1 MPNNQLRI
9 ISYLVIFYMLLA
21 FSWWTVLLH
30 TKNKDAFFAKNEILK
45 LNLIATNKIRNEADF
60 LNHPDHIQLKNAY
73 KRQEWMI
80 LGEASAFVLSLLI
93 GIVFINR
100 GYNKEILAAKQSRN
114 FLLSITH
121 ELKSPIASIRLGF
134 ETLQRKKL
142 SEEQAMVLLKNGIN
156 DTDRLNNL
164 VSDLLLS
171 AKLESTYQLNK
182 EWFPLVSMVEEC
194 MQSLKQKFPGAKM
207 NLTAAPDLPEMY
219 ADYSAIR
226 SVILNLLE
234 NAMKY
239 SDTIPE
245 VKINMGVW
253 SDKMVV
259 DISDSG
265 IGIAPHERKKI
276 FEKFY
281 RIGNE
286 DQRKT
291 KGTGLGLYIVDQ
303 IIRAHN
309 GSIMVASNQPKGTVF
324 SLLLPL
330 HKKHP

>member
-1 MPNNQLRI
+1 
-9 ISYLVIFYMLLA
+9 MLLA

-30 TKNKDAFFAKNEILK
+30 TKNRDAFLAKNELLKLSLIAKNEIK
-45 LNLIATNKIRNEADF
+45 NEEDF
-60 LNHPDHIQLKNAY
+60 LKNSFHIELKDAY

-80 LGEASAFVLSLLI
+80 LGEASVFVLSLLI

-100 GYNKEILAAKQSRN
+100 GYHKEILAAKQSSN

-142 SEEQAMVLLKNGIN
+142 SEEQSHVLLKNGIN

-171 AKLESTYQLNK
+171 ARLESTYQLNT
-182 EWFPLVSMVEEC
+182 ELFSLEILIDEC
-194 MQSLKQKFPGAKM
+194 VQLLKQKFPSAIIKV
-207 NLTAAPDLPEMY
+207 NLIKEIPEIL

-226 SVILNLLE
+226 SVIINLLE
-234 NAMKY
+234 NAVKY
-239 SDTIPE
+239 SDSVPE
-245 VKINMGVW
+245 IIIGLTSNNERCNIEI
-253 SDKMVV
+253 SDK
-259 DISDSG
+259 G
-265 IGIAPHERKKI
+265 IGIDQSERKKI

-281 RIGNE
+281 RVGNE

-303 IIRAHN
+303 IVRAHN
-309 GSIMVASNQPKGTVF
+309 GSITVSSNQPKGTIFNVF
-324 SLLLPL
+324 LPF
-330 HKKHP
+330 K

>member
-1 MPNNQLRI
+1 MLNNQLRI

-21 FSWWTVLLH
+21 FSWWTILLH
-30 TKNKDAFFAKNEILK
+30 TKNRDAFLAKNELLK
-45 LNLIATNKIRNEADF
+45 LNLIAKNEIKNEEDF
-60 LNHPDHIQLKNAY
+60 LKHSFHIELRDAY

-80 LGEASAFVLSLLI
+80 LGEASVFVLSLLI

-100 GYNKEILAAKQSRN
+100 GYHKEILAAKQSSN

-142 SEEQAMVLLKNGIN
+142 SEEQSLVLLKNGIN

-171 AKLESTYQLNK
+171 ARLESTYQLNT
-182 EWFPLVSMVEEC
+182 ELFSLEILIDEC
-194 MQSLKQKFPGAKM
+194 VQLIKQKFPSAIIKVSLLQEM
-207 NLTAAPDLPEMY
+207 PEIL

-226 SVILNLLE
+226 SVIINLLE
-234 NAMKY
+234 NAVKY
-239 SDTIPE
+239 SDNVPE
-245 VKINMGVW
+245 INIGLTSTNERCIIEI
-253 SDKMVV
+253 SDK
-259 DISDSG
+259 G
-265 IGIAPHERKKI
+265 IGIDQSERKKI

-281 RIGNE
+281 RVGNE

-303 IIRAHN
+303 IVRAHN
-309 GSIMVASNQPKGTVF
+309 GSITVSSNQPKGTIFNVF
-324 SLLLPL
+324 LPFN
-330 HKKHP
+330 

>member
-1 MPNNQLRI
+1 MLNNQLRI

-30 TKNKDAFFAKNEILK
+30 TKNRDAFLAKNELLKLSLIAKNEIK
-45 LNLIATNKIRNEADF
+45 NEEEF
-60 LNHPDHIQLKNAY
+60 LKNSFHIELRDAY

-80 LGEASAFVLSLLI
+80 LGEASVFVLSLLI

-100 GYNKEILAAKQSRN
+100 GYHKEILAAKQSSN

-142 SEEQAMVLLKNGIN
+142 SEEQAHVLLKNGIN

-171 AKLESTYQLNK
+171 ARLESTYQLNT
-182 EWFPLVSMVEEC
+182 ELFSLEILIEEC
-194 MQSLKQKFPGAKM
+194 VQLLKQKFPSAILKV
-207 NLTAAPDLPEMY
+207 NLIQEMPEIL

-226 SVILNLLE
+226 SVIINLLE
-234 NAMKY
+234 NAVKY
-239 SDTIPE
+239 SDSVPE
-245 VKINMGVW
+245 INIGLTSNNERCVIEI
-253 SDKMVV
+253 SDK
-259 DISDSG
+259 G
-265 IGIAPHERKKI
+265 IGIDQNERKKI

-303 IIRAHN
+303 IVRAHN
-309 GSIMVASNQPKGTVF
+309 GSITVSSNQPKGTIFNVF
-324 SLLLPL
+324 LPFN
-330 HKKHP
+330 

>member
-1 MPNNQLRI
+1 MLNNQLRI

-30 TKNKDAFFAKNEILK
+30 TKNRDAFLAKNELLK
-45 LNLIATNKIRNEADF
+45 LNLIAKNEIKNEEDF
-60 LNHPDHIQLKNAY
+60 LKHSFHIELRDAY

-80 LGEASAFVLSLLI
+80 LGEASVFVLSLLI

-100 GYNKEILAAKQSRN
+100 GYHKEILAAKQSSN

-142 SEEQAMVLLKNGIN
+142 SEEQSLVLLKNGIN

-171 AKLESTYQLNK
+171 ARLESTYQLNT
-182 EWFPLVSMVEEC
+182 ELFSLEILIDEC
-194 MQSLKQKFPGAKM
+194 VQLIKQKFPSAIIKVSLLQEM
-207 NLTAAPDLPEMY
+207 PEIL

-226 SVILNLLE
+226 SVIINLLE
-234 NAMKY
+234 NAVKY
-239 SDTIPE
+239 SDNVPE
-245 VKINMGVW
+245 INIGLTSTNERCIIEI
-253 SDKMVV
+253 SDK
-259 DISDSG
+259 G
-265 IGIAPHERKKI
+265 IGIDQSERKKI

-281 RIGNE
+281 RVGNE

-303 IIRAHN
+303 IVRAHN
-309 GSIMVASNQPKGTVF
+309 GSITVSSNQPKGTIFNVF
-324 SLLLPL
+324 LPFN
-330 HKKHP
+330 

>member
-1 MPNNQLRI
+1 
-9 ISYLVIFYMLLA
+9 MLLA

-30 TKNKDAFFAKNEILK
+30 TKNRDAFLAKNELLKLSLIAKNEIK
-45 LNLIATNKIRNEADF
+45 NEEDF
-60 LNHPDHIQLKNAY
+60 LKNSFHIELRDAY

-80 LGEASAFVLSLLI
+80 LGEASVFVLSLLI

-100 GYNKEILAAKQSRN
+100 GYHKEILAAKQSSN

-142 SEEQAMVLLKNGIN
+142 SEEQSHVLLKNGIN

-171 AKLESTYQLNK
+171 ARLESTYQLNT
-182 EWFPLVSMVEEC
+182 ELLSLEILIDEC
-194 MQSLKQKFPGAKM
+194 VQLLKQKFPSAIIKV
-207 NLTAAPDLPEMY
+207 NLIQEIPEIL

-226 SVILNLLE
+226 SVIINLLE
-234 NAMKY
+234 NAVKY
-239 SDTIPE
+239 SDGVPE
-245 VKINMGVW
+245 INIELTSNNERCNIEI
-253 SDKMVV
+253 SDK
-259 DISDSG
+259 G
-265 IGIAPHERKKI
+265 IGIDQSERKKI

-281 RIGNE
+281 RVGNE

-303 IIRAHN
+303 IVRAHN
-309 GSIMVASNQPKGTVF
+309 GSITVSSNQPKGTIFNVF
-324 SLLLPL
+324 LPFN
-330 HKKHP
+330 

>member
-1 MPNNQLRI
+1 
-9 ISYLVIFYMLLA
+9 MLLA

-30 TKNKDAFFAKNEILK
+30 TKNRDAFLAKNELLKLSLIAKNEIK
-45 LNLIATNKIRNEADF
+45 NEEEF
-60 LNHPDHIQLKNAY
+60 LKNSFHIELRDAY

-80 LGEASAFVLSLLI
+80 LGEASVFVLSLLI

-100 GYNKEILAAKQSRN
+100 GYHKEILAAKQSSN

-142 SEEQAMVLLKNGIN
+142 SEEQSLVLLKNGIN

-171 AKLESTYQLNK
+171 ARLESTYQLNT
-182 EWFPLVSMVEEC
+182 ELFSLEILIDEC
-194 MQSLKQKFPGAKM
+194 VQLLKQKFPSAIIKV
-207 NLTAAPDLPEMY
+207 NLIQEMPEIL

-226 SVILNLLE
+226 SVIINLLE
-234 NAMKY
+234 NAVKY
-239 SDTIPE
+239 SDSVPE
-245 VKINMGVW
+245 INIGLTSNNERCNLEI
-253 SDKMVV
+253 SDK
-259 DISDSG
+259 G
-265 IGIAPHERKKI
+265 IGIDQSERKKI

-281 RIGNE
+281 RVGNE

-303 IIRAHN
+303 IVRAHN
-309 GSIMVASNQPKGTVF
+309 GSITVSSNQPQGTIFNVF
-324 SLLLPL
+324 LPL
-330 HKKHP
+330 N

>member
-1 MPNNQLRI
+1 MLNNQLRI

-30 TKNKDAFFAKNEILK
+30 TKNRDAFLAKNELLKLSLIAKNEIKNEEEFLK
-45 LNLIATNKIRNEADF
+45 ISF
-60 LNHPDHIQLKNAY
+60 HIELRDAY

-80 LGEASAFVLSLLI
+80 LGEASVFVLSLLI

-100 GYNKEILAAKQSRN
+100 GYHKEILAAKQSSN

-142 SEEQAMVLLKNGIN
+142 SEEQSHVLLKNGIN

-171 AKLESTYQLNK
+171 ARLESTYQLNT
-182 EWFPLVSMVEEC
+182 ELFSLEILIEEC
-194 MQSLKQKFPGAKM
+194 VQLLKQKFPTAILKV
-207 NLTAAPDLPEMY
+207 NLIQEMPEIL

-226 SVILNLLE
+226 SVIINLLE
-234 NAMKY
+234 NAVKY
-239 SDTIPE
+239 SDSVPE
-245 VKINMGVW
+245 INIGLT
-253 SDKMVV
+253 SNNERCNIE
-259 DISDSG
+259 ISDNG
-265 IGIAPHERKKI
+265 IGIDQSERKKI

-281 RIGNE
+281 RVGNE

-303 IIRAHN
+303 IVRAHN
-309 GSIMVASNQPKGTVF
+309 GSITVSSNQPKGTIFNVF
-324 SLLLPL
+324 LPFN
-330 HKKHP
+330 

>member
-1 MPNNQLRI
+1 MLNNQLRI

-30 TKNKDAFFAKNEILK
+30 TKNRDAFLAKNELLKLSLIAKNEIK
-45 LNLIATNKIRNEADF
+45 NEEEF
-60 LNHPDHIQLKNAY
+60 LKNSFHIELRDAY

-80 LGEASAFVLSLLI
+80 LGEASVFVLSLLI

-100 GYNKEILAAKQSRN
+100 GYHKEILAAKQSSN

-142 SEEQAMVLLKNGIN
+142 SEEQSHVLLKNGIN

-171 AKLESTYQLNK
+171 ARLESTYQLNT
-182 EWFPLVSMVEEC
+182 ELFSLEILIEEC
-194 MQSLKQKFPGAKM
+194 VQLLKQKFPNAILNV
-207 NLTAAPDLPEMY
+207 NLIQEMPEIL

-226 SVILNLLE
+226 SIIINLLE
-234 NAMKY
+234 NAVKY
-239 SDTIPE
+239 SDMVPE
-245 VKINMGVW
+245 INIGLT
-253 SDKMVV
+253 SNNERCSIE
-259 DISDSG
+259 ISDNG
-265 IGIAPHERKKI
+265 IGIDQSERKKI

-281 RIGNE
+281 RVGNE

-303 IIRAHN
+303 IVRAHN
-309 GSIMVASNQPKGTVF
+309 GTITVSSNQPKGTIFNVF
-324 SLLLPL
+324 LPFN
-330 HKKHP
+330 

>member
-1 MPNNQLRI
+1 MLNNQLRI

-30 TKNKDAFFAKNEILK
+30 TKNRDAFLAKNELLKLSLIAKNEIK
-45 LNLIATNKIRNEADF
+45 NEEEF
-60 LNHPDHIQLKNAY
+60 LKNSFHIELRDAY

-80 LGEASAFVLSLLI
+80 LGEASVFVLSLLI

-100 GYNKEILAAKQSRN
+100 GYHKEILAAKQSSN

-142 SEEQAMVLLKNGIN
+142 SEEQAHLLLKNGIN

-171 AKLESTYQLNK
+171 ARLESTYQLNT
-182 EWFPLVSMVEEC
+182 ELFSLEILIEEC
-194 MQSLKQKFPGAKM
+194 VQLLKQKFPSAILKV
-207 NLTAAPDLPEMY
+207 NLIQEMPEIL

-226 SVILNLLE
+226 SVIINLLE
-234 NAMKY
+234 NAVKY
-239 SDTIPE
+239 SDSVPE
-245 VKINMGVW
+245 INIGLTSNNERCVIEI
-253 SDKMVV
+253 SDK
-259 DISDSG
+259 G
-265 IGIAPHERKKI
+265 IGIDQSERKKI

-281 RIGNE
+281 RVGNE

-303 IIRAHN
+303 IVRAHN
-309 GSIMVASNQPKGTVF
+309 GSITVSSNQPKGTIFNVF
-324 SLLLPL
+324 LPFN
-330 HKKHP
+330 

>member
-1 MPNNQLRI
+1 MLNNQLRI

-30 TKNKDAFFAKNEILK
+30 TKNRDAFLAKNELLKLSLIAKNEIK
-45 LNLIATNKIRNEADF
+45 NEEDF
-60 LNHPDHIQLKNAY
+60 LKNSFHIELRDAY

-80 LGEASAFVLSLLI
+80 LGEASVFVLSLLI

-100 GYNKEILAAKQSRN
+100 GYHKEILAAKQSSN

-142 SEEQAMVLLKNGIN
+142 SEEQSHILLKNGIN

-171 AKLESTYQLNK
+171 ARLESTYQLNT
-182 EWFPLVSMVEEC
+182 ELFSLEILIEEC
-194 MQSLKQKFPGAKM
+194 VQLLKQKFPNAILNV
-207 NLTAAPDLPEMY
+207 NLIQEMPEIL

-226 SVILNLLE
+226 SIIINLLE
-234 NAMKY
+234 NAVKY
-239 SDTIPE
+239 SDMVPE
-245 VKINMGVW
+245 INIGLT
-253 SDKMVV
+253 SNNERCSIE
-259 DISDSG
+259 ISDNG
-265 IGIAPHERKKI
+265 IGIDQSERKKI

-281 RIGNE
+281 RVGNE

-303 IIRAHN
+303 IVRAHN
-309 GSIMVASNQPKGTVF
+309 GTITVSSNQPKGTIFNVF
-324 SLLLPL
+324 LPFN
-330 HKKHP
+330 

>member
-1 MPNNQLRI
+1 MLNNQLRI

-30 TKNKDAFFAKNEILK
+30 TKNRDAFLAKNELLKLSLIAKNEIK
-45 LNLIATNKIRNEADF
+45 NEEEF
-60 LNHPDHIQLKNAY
+60 LKNSFHIELRDAY

-80 LGEASAFVLSLLI
+80 LGEASVFVLSLLI

-100 GYNKEILAAKQSRN
+100 GYHKEILAAKQSSN

-142 SEEQAMVLLKNGIN
+142 SEEQSLVLLKNGIN

-171 AKLESTYQLNK
+171 ARLESTYQLNT
-182 EWFPLVSMVEEC
+182 ELFSIEILIEEC
-194 MQSLKQKFPGAKM
+194 VQLLKQKFPSAILKV
-207 NLTAAPDLPEMY
+207 NLIQEMPEIL

-226 SVILNLLE
+226 SVIINLLE
-234 NAMKY
+234 NAVKY
-239 SDTIPE
+239 SDSVPE
-245 VKINMGVW
+245 INIGLTSNNERCVIEI
-253 SDKMVV
+253 SDK
-259 DISDSG
+259 G
-265 IGIAPHERKKI
+265 IGIDQSERKKI

-303 IIRAHN
+303 IVRAHN
-309 GSIMVASNQPKGTVF
+309 GSITVSSNQPKGTIFNVF
-324 SLLLPL
+324 LPFN
-330 HKKHP
+330 

>member
-1 MPNNQLRI
+1 
-9 ISYLVIFYMLLA
+9 MLLA

-30 TKNKDAFFAKNEILK
+30 TKNRDAFLAKNELLKLSLIAKNEIK
-45 LNLIATNKIRNEADF
+45 NEEDF
-60 LNHPDHIQLKNAY
+60 LKNSFHIELRDAY

-80 LGEASAFVLSLLI
+80 LGEASVFVLSLLI

-100 GYNKEILAAKQSRN
+100 GYHKEILAAKQSSN

-142 SEEQAMVLLKNGIN
+142 SEEQSHVLLKNGIN

-171 AKLESTYQLNK
+171 ARLESTYQLNT
-182 EWFPLVSMVEEC
+182 ELFSLEILIDEC
-194 MQSLKQKFPGAKM
+194 VQLLKQKFPSAIIKV
-207 NLTAAPDLPEMY
+207 NLIQEIPEIL

-226 SVILNLLE
+226 SVIINLLE
-234 NAMKY
+234 NAVKY
-239 SDTIPE
+239 SDSVPE
-245 VKINMGVW
+245 IIIGLTSNNERCNIEI
-253 SDKMVV
+253 SDK
-259 DISDSG
+259 G
-265 IGIAPHERKKI
+265 IGIDQSERKKI

-281 RIGNE
+281 RVGNE

-303 IIRAHN
+303 IVRAHN
-309 GSIMVASNQPKGTVF
+309 GSITVSSNQPKGTIFNVF
-324 SLLLPL
+324 LPFN
-330 HKKHP
+330 

>member
-1 MPNNQLRI
+1 MRNNQLRI

-30 TKNKDAFFAKNEILK
+30 TKNRDAFLAKNELLKLSLIAKNEIK
-45 LNLIATNKIRNEADF
+45 NEEEF
-60 LNHPDHIQLKNAY
+60 LKNSFHIELRDAY

-80 LGEASAFVLSLLI
+80 LGEASVFVLSLLI
-93 GIVFINR
+93 GIIFINR
-100 GYNKEILAAKQSRN
+100 GYHKEILAAKQSSN

-134 ETLQRKKL
+134 ETMQRKKL
-142 SEEQAMVLLKNGIN
+142 SEEQAQVLLKNGIN

-171 AKLESTYQLNK
+171 ARLESTYQLNT
-182 EWFPLVSMVEEC
+182 ELFSLEILIDEC
-194 MQSLKQKFPGAKM
+194 VQFLKQKFPSAIIKVGLIQEM
-207 NLTAAPDLPEMY
+207 PEIL

-226 SVILNLLE
+226 SVIINLLE
-234 NAMKY
+234 NAIKY
-239 SDTIPE
+239 SDSVPEINIRLTSTIDRCNIE
-245 VKINMGVW
+245 
-253 SDKMVV
+253 
-259 DISDSG
+259 ISDIG
-265 IGIAPHERKKI
+265 IGIAPGERKKI

-281 RIGNE
+281 RVGNE

-303 IIRAHN
+303 IVRAHN
-309 GSIMVASNQPKGTVF
+309 GTITVSSNQPKGTIF
-324 SLLLPL
+324 NIFLPCN
-330 HKKHP
+330 

>member
-1 MPNNQLRI
+1 
-9 ISYLVIFYMLLA
+9 MLLA
-21 FSWWTVLLH
+21 FSWWTILLH
-30 TKNKDAFFAKNEILK
+30 TKNRDAFLAKNEILK
-45 LNLIATNKIRNEADF
+45 LNLIAQGNIKNETDF
-60 LNHPDHIQLKNAY
+60 LNNPAHIQLRNAY

-80 LGEASAFVLSLLI
+80 LGEASVFVLSLLMGI
-93 GIVFINR
+93 GFINR
-100 GYNKEILAAKQSRN
+100 GYKKEILAAKQSRN

-121 ELKSPIASIRLGF
+121 ELKSPISSIRLGF

-142 SEEQAMVLLKNGIN
+142 SADQTHVLLKNGIQ

-171 AKLESTYQLNK
+171 ARLESTYQLNK
-182 EWFPLVSMVEEC
+182 ELFSLEILIDEC
-194 MQSLKQKFPGAKM
+194 IQSIKQKFPASEINTLIK
-207 NLTAAPDLPEMY
+207 TDIPEVL

-239 SDTIPE
+239 SDSIPE
-245 VKINMGVW
+245 VQINL
-253 SDKMVV
+253 SLSADKLHLE
-259 DISDSG
+259 ISDYG
-265 IGIAPHERKKI
+265 IGIDPNERKKI

-303 IIRAHN
+303 IIRAHQ
-309 GSIMVASNQPKGTVF
+309 GSISVSSNHPKGARFHVF
-324 SLLLPL
+324 LPINN
-330 HKKHP
+330 KS

>member
-1 MPNNQLRI
+1 MLNNQLRI

-30 TKNKDAFFAKNEILK
+30 TKNRDAFLAKNELLKLSLIAKNEIK
-45 LNLIATNKIRNEADF
+45 NEEEF
-60 LNHPDHIQLKNAY
+60 LKNSFHIELRDAY

-80 LGEASAFVLSLLI
+80 LGEASVFVLSLLI

-100 GYNKEILAAKQSRN
+100 GYHKEILAAKQSSN

-142 SEEQAMVLLKNGIN
+142 SEEQAHVLLKNGIN

-171 AKLESTYQLNK
+171 ARLESTYQLNT
-182 EWFPLVSMVEEC
+182 ELFSLEILIEEC
-194 MQSLKQKFPGAKM
+194 VQLLKQKFPSAILNV
-207 NLTAAPDLPEMY
+207 NLIQEMPEIL

-226 SVILNLLE
+226 SVIINLLE
-234 NAMKY
+234 NAVKY
-239 SDTIPE
+239 SDSVPE
-245 VKINMGVW
+245 INIGLTSNNERCVIEI
-253 SDKMVV
+253 SDK
-259 DISDSG
+259 G
-265 IGIAPHERKKI
+265 IGIDQSERKKI

-281 RIGNE
+281 RVGNE

-303 IIRAHN
+303 IVRAHN
-309 GSIMVASNQPKGTVF
+309 GSITVSSNQPKGTIFNVF
-324 SLLLPL
+324 LPFN
-330 HKKHP
+330 

>member
-1 MPNNQLRI
+1 MLNNQLRI

-30 TKNKDAFFAKNEILK
+30 TKNRDAFLAKNELLKLSLIAKNEIK
-45 LNLIATNKIRNEADF
+45 NEEDF
-60 LNHPDHIQLKNAY
+60 LKNPFHIELRDAY

-80 LGEASAFVLSLLI
+80 LGEASVFVLSLLI

-100 GYNKEILAAKQSRN
+100 GYHKEILAAKQSSN

-142 SEEQAMVLLKNGIN
+142 SEEQSHVLLKNGIN

-171 AKLESTYQLNK
+171 ARLESTYQLNT
-182 EWFPLVSMVEEC
+182 ELFSLEILIDEC
-194 MQSLKQKFPGAKM
+194 VQLLKQKFPYAIIKV
-207 NLTAAPDLPEMY
+207 NLIQEIPEIL

-226 SVILNLLE
+226 SVIINLLE
-234 NAMKY
+234 NAVKY
-239 SDTIPE
+239 SDSVPE
-245 VKINMGVW
+245 INIELTSNNERCNIEI
-253 SDKMVV
+253 SDKGL
-259 DISDSG
+259 G
-265 IGIAPHERKKI
+265 IDQSERKKI

-281 RIGNE
+281 RVGNE

-303 IIRAHN
+303 IVRAHN
-309 GSIMVASNQPKGTVF
+309 GSITVSSNQPKGTIFNVF
-324 SLLLPL
+324 LPFN
-330 HKKHP
+330 

>member
-1 MPNNQLRI
+1 MLNNQLRI

-30 TKNKDAFFAKNEILK
+30 TKNRDAFLAKNELLKLSLIAKNEI
-45 LNLIATNKIRNEADF
+45 RNEEDF
-60 LNHPDHIQLKNAY
+60 LKNTFHIDLRDAY

-80 LGEASAFVLSLLI
+80 LGEASVFVLSLLI
-93 GIVFINR
+93 GIIFINR
-100 GYNKEILAAKQSRN
+100 GYHKEIFAAKQSSN

-142 SEEQAMVLLKNGIN
+142 SEEQALVLLKNGIN

-171 AKLESTYQLNK
+171 ARLESTYQLNT
-182 EWFPLVSMVEEC
+182 ELFSLEILIEEC
-194 MQSLKQKFPGAKM
+194 VQLLKQKFPSATIKVSLLQEM
-207 NLTAAPDLPEMY
+207 PEIL

-226 SVILNLLE
+226 SVIINLLE
-234 NAMKY
+234 NAIKY
-239 SDTIPE
+239 SDSKPE
-245 VKINMGVW
+245 ISIGLSSTNERYNIE
-253 SDKMVV
+253 
-259 DISDSG
+259 ISDVG
-265 IGIAPHERKKI
+265 IGIDQSERKKI

-281 RIGNE
+281 RVGNE

-303 IIRAHN
+303 IVRAHN
-309 GSIMVASNQPKGTVF
+309 GTITVASNQPKGTIFNVF
-324 SLLLPL
+324 LPFN
-330 HKKHP
+330 

>member
-1 MPNNQLRI
+1 
-9 ISYLVIFYMLLA
+9 MLLA

-30 TKNKDAFFAKNEILK
+30 TKNRDAFLAKNELLKLSLIAKNEIK
-45 LNLIATNKIRNEADF
+45 NEEEF
-60 LNHPDHIQLKNAY
+60 LKNSFHIELRDAY

-80 LGEASAFVLSLLI
+80 LGEASVFVLSLLI

-100 GYNKEILAAKQSRN
+100 GYHKEILAAKQSSN

-142 SEEQAMVLLKNGIN
+142 SEEQSLVLLKNGIN

-171 AKLESTYQLNK
+171 ARLESTYQLNT
-182 EWFPLVSMVEEC
+182 ELFSIEILIDEC
-194 MQSLKQKFPGAKM
+194 VQLLKQKFPSVIIKV
-207 NLTAAPDLPEMY
+207 NLIQEMPEIL

-226 SVILNLLE
+226 SVIINLLE
-234 NAMKY
+234 NAVKY
-239 SDTIPE
+239 SDSVPE
-245 VKINMGVW
+245 INIGLTSNNERCNLEI
-253 SDKMVV
+253 SDK
-259 DISDSG
+259 G
-265 IGIAPHERKKI
+265 IGIDQSERKKI

-281 RIGNE
+281 RVGNE

-303 IIRAHN
+303 IVRAHN
-309 GSIMVASNQPKGTVF
+309 GSITVSSNQPQGTIFNVF
-324 SLLLPL
+324 LPFN
-330 HKKHP
+330 

>member
-1 MPNNQLRI
+1 MLNNQLRI

-30 TKNKDAFFAKNEILK
+30 TKNRDAFLAKNELLKLSLIAKNEIK
-45 LNLIATNKIRNEADF
+45 NEEEF
-60 LNHPDHIQLKNAY
+60 LKNSFHIELRDAY

-80 LGEASAFVLSLLI
+80 LGEASVFVLSLLI

-100 GYNKEILAAKQSRN
+100 GYHKEILAAKQSSN

-142 SEEQAMVLLKNGIN
+142 SEEQSLVLLKNGIN

-171 AKLESTYQLNK
+171 ARLESTYQLNT
-182 EWFPLVSMVEEC
+182 ELFSLEILIEEC
-194 MQSLKQKFPGAKM
+194 VQLLKQKFPSAILKV
-207 NLTAAPDLPEMY
+207 NLIQEMPEIL

-226 SVILNLLE
+226 SVIINLLE
-234 NAMKY
+234 NAVKY
-239 SDTIPE
+239 SDSVPE
-245 VKINMGVW
+245 INIGLTSNNERCVIEI
-253 SDKMVV
+253 SDK
-259 DISDSG
+259 G
-265 IGIAPHERKKI
+265 IGIDQNERKKI

-303 IIRAHN
+303 IVRAHN
-309 GSIMVASNQPKGTVF
+309 GSITVSSNQPKGTIFNVF
-324 SLLLPL
+324 LPFN
-330 HKKHP
+330 

>member
-1 MPNNQLRI
+1 
-9 ISYLVIFYMLLA
+9 MLLA

-30 TKNKDAFFAKNEILK
+30 TKNRDAFLAKNELLKLSLIAKNEIK
-45 LNLIATNKIRNEADF
+45 NEEDF
-60 LNHPDHIQLKNAY
+60 LKNSFHIELRDAY

-80 LGEASAFVLSLLI
+80 LGEASVFVLSLLI

-100 GYNKEILAAKQSRN
+100 GYHKEILAAKQSSN

-142 SEEQAMVLLKNGIN
+142 SEEQSHVLLKNGIN

-171 AKLESTYQLNK
+171 ARLESTYQLNT
-182 EWFPLVSMVEEC
+182 ELFSLEILIDEC
-194 MQSLKQKFPGAKM
+194 VQLLKQKFPSAIIKVY
-207 NLTAAPDLPEMY
+207 LIQEIPEIL

-226 SVILNLLE
+226 SVIINLLE
-234 NAMKY
+234 NAVKY
-239 SDTIPE
+239 SDSVPE
-245 VKINMGVW
+245 INIGLTSNNERCNIEI
-253 SDKMVV
+253 SDK
-259 DISDSG
+259 G
-265 IGIAPHERKKI
+265 IGIDQSERKKI

-281 RIGNE
+281 RVGNE

-303 IIRAHN
+303 IVRAHN
-309 GSIMVASNQPKGTVF
+309 GFITVSSNQPKGTIFNVF
-324 SLLLPL
+324 LPFN
-330 HKKHP
+330 

>member
-1 MPNNQLRI
+1 MLNNQLRI

-30 TKNKDAFFAKNEILK
+30 TKNRDAFLAKNELLK
-45 LNLIATNKIRNEADF
+45 LNLIAKNEIKNEEDF
-60 LNHPDHIQLKNAY
+60 LKNSFHIELRDAY

-80 LGEASAFVLSLLI
+80 LGEASVFVLSLLI

-100 GYNKEILAAKQSRN
+100 GYHKEILAAKQSSN

-142 SEEQAMVLLKNGIN
+142 SEEQSLVLLKNGIN

-171 AKLESTYQLNK
+171 ARLESTYQLNT
-182 EWFPLVSMVEEC
+182 ELFSLEILIDEC
-194 MQSLKQKFPGAKM
+194 VQLIKQKFPSAIIKVSLLQEM
-207 NLTAAPDLPEMY
+207 PEIL

-226 SVILNLLE
+226 SVIINLLE
-234 NAMKY
+234 NAVKY
-239 SDTIPE
+239 SDNVPE
-245 VKINMGVW
+245 INIGLTSTNERCIIEI
-253 SDKMVV
+253 SDK
-259 DISDSG
+259 G
-265 IGIAPHERKKI
+265 IGIDQSERKKI

-281 RIGNE
+281 RVGNE

-303 IIRAHN
+303 IVRAHN
-309 GSIMVASNQPKGTVF
+309 GSITVSSNQPQGTIFNVF
-324 SLLLPL
+324 LPFN
-330 HKKHP
+330 

>member
-1 MPNNQLRI
+1 
-9 ISYLVIFYMLLA
+9 
-21 FSWWTVLLH
+21 LH
-30 TKNKDAFFAKNEILK
+30 TKNRDAFLAKNELLKLSLIAKNEIK
-45 LNLIATNKIRNEADF
+45 NEEDF
-60 LNHPDHIQLKNAY
+60 LKNSFHIELRDAY

-80 LGEASAFVLSLLI
+80 LGEASVFVLSLLI

-100 GYNKEILAAKQSRN
+100 GYHKEILAAKQSSN

-142 SEEQAMVLLKNGIN
+142 SEEQAHVLLKNGIN

-171 AKLESTYQLNK
+171 ARLESTYQLNT
-182 EWFPLVSMVEEC
+182 ELFSLEILIEEC
-194 MQSLKQKFPGAKM
+194 VQLLKQKFPSAILKV
-207 NLTAAPDLPEMY
+207 NLIQEMPEIL

-226 SVILNLLE
+226 SVIINLLE
-234 NAMKY
+234 NAVKY
-239 SDTIPE
+239 SDRVPE
-245 VKINMGVW
+245 INIGLTSNNERCVIEI
-253 SDKMVV
+253 SDK
-259 DISDSG
+259 G
-265 IGIAPHERKKI
+265 IGIDQSERKKI

-303 IIRAHN
+303 IVRAHN
-309 GSIMVASNQPKGTVF
+309 GSITVSSNQPQGTIFNVF
-324 SLLLPL
+324 LPL
-330 HKKHP
+330 N

>member
-1 MPNNQLRI
+1 MLNNQLRI

-30 TKNKDAFFAKNEILK
+30 TKNRDAFLAKNELLKLSLIAKNEIK
-45 LNLIATNKIRNEADF
+45 NEEDF
-60 LNHPDHIQLKNAY
+60 LKNSFHIELRDAY

-80 LGEASAFVLSLLI
+80 LGEASVFVLSLLI

-100 GYNKEILAAKQSRN
+100 GYHKEILAAKQSSN

-142 SEEQAMVLLKNGIN
+142 SEEQSHVLLKNGIN

-171 AKLESTYQLNK
+171 ARLESTYQLNT
-182 EWFPLVSMVEEC
+182 ELLSLEILIDEC
-194 MQSLKQKFPGAKM
+194 VQLLKQKFPSAIIKV
-207 NLTAAPDLPEMY
+207 NLIQEIPEIL

-226 SVILNLLE
+226 SVIINLLE
-234 NAMKY
+234 NAVKY
-239 SDTIPE
+239 SDSVPE
-245 VKINMGVW
+245 INIELTSNNERCNIEI
-253 SDKMVV
+253 SDK
-259 DISDSG
+259 G
-265 IGIAPHERKKI
+265 IGIDQSERKKI

-281 RIGNE
+281 RVGNE

-303 IIRAHN
+303 IVRAHN
-309 GSIMVASNQPKGTVF
+309 GSITVSSNQPKGTIFNVF
-324 SLLLPL
+324 LPFN
-330 HKKHP
+330 

>member
-1 MPNNQLRI
+1 MLNNQLRI

-30 TKNKDAFFAKNEILK
+30 TKNRDAFLAKNELLKLSLIAKNEIK
-45 LNLIATNKIRNEADF
+45 NEEEF
-60 LNHPDHIQLKNAY
+60 LKNSFHIELRDAY

-80 LGEASAFVLSLLI
+80 LGEASVFVLSLLI

-100 GYNKEILAAKQSRN
+100 GYHKEILAAKQSSN

-142 SEEQAMVLLKNGIN
+142 SEEQSHVLLKNGIN

-171 AKLESTYQLNK
+171 ARLESTYQLNT
-182 EWFPLVSMVEEC
+182 ELFSLEILIEEC
-194 MQSLKQKFPGAKM
+194 VQLLKQKFPTAILKV
-207 NLTAAPDLPEMY
+207 NLIQEMPEIL

-226 SVILNLLE
+226 SVIINLLE
-234 NAMKY
+234 NAVKY
-239 SDTIPE
+239 SDRAPE
-245 VKINMGVW
+245 INIGLTSNNERCNIEI
-253 SDKMVV
+253 SDK
-259 DISDSG
+259 G
-265 IGIAPHERKKI
+265 IGIDQSERKKI

-281 RIGNE
+281 RVGNE

-303 IIRAHN
+303 IVRAHN
-309 GSIMVASNQPKGTVF
+309 GSITVSSNQPKGTIFNVF
-324 SLLLPL
+324 LPL
-330 HKKHP
+330 N

>member
-1 MPNNQLRI
+1 MLNNQLRI

-30 TKNKDAFFAKNEILK
+30 TKNRDAFLAKNELLKLSLIAKNEIK
-45 LNLIATNKIRNEADF
+45 NEEEF
-60 LNHPDHIQLKNAY
+60 LKNSFHIELRDAY

-80 LGEASAFVLSLLI
+80 LGEASVFVLSLLI

-100 GYNKEILAAKQSRN
+100 GYHKEILAAKQSSN

-142 SEEQAMVLLKNGIN
+142 SEEQAHVLLKNGIN

-171 AKLESTYQLNK
+171 ARLESTYQLNT
-182 EWFPLVSMVEEC
+182 ELFSLEILIEEC
-194 MQSLKQKFPGAKM
+194 VQLLKQKFPSAILKV
-207 NLTAAPDLPEMY
+207 NLIQEMPEIL

-226 SVILNLLE
+226 SVIINILE
-234 NAMKY
+234 NAVKY
-239 SDTIPE
+239 SDSVPE
-245 VKINMGVW
+245 INIGLTSNNERCVIEI
-253 SDKMVV
+253 SDK
-259 DISDSG
+259 G
-265 IGIAPHERKKI
+265 IGIDQSERKKI

-281 RIGNE
+281 RVGNE

-303 IIRAHN
+303 IVRAHN
-309 GSIMVASNQPKGTVF
+309 GSITVSSNQPKGTIFNVF
-324 SLLLPL
+324 LPFN
-330 HKKHP
+330 

>member
-1 MPNNQLRI
+1 MLNNQLRI

-30 TKNKDAFFAKNEILK
+30 TKNRDAFLAKNELLKLSLIAKNEIK
-45 LNLIATNKIRNEADF
+45 NEEEF
-60 LNHPDHIQLKNAY
+60 LKNSFHIELRDAY

-80 LGEASAFVLSLLI
+80 LGEASVFVLSLLI

-100 GYNKEILAAKQSRN
+100 GYHKEILAAKQSSN

-142 SEEQAMVLLKNGIN
+142 SEEQAHVLLKNGIN

-171 AKLESTYQLNK
+171 ARLESTYQLNT
-182 EWFPLVSMVEEC
+182 ELFSLEILIEEC
-194 MQSLKQKFPGAKM
+194 VQLLKQKFPSAILKV
-207 NLTAAPDLPEMY
+207 NLIQEMPEIL

-226 SVILNLLE
+226 SVIINLLE
-234 NAMKY
+234 NAVKY
-239 SDTIPE
+239 SDRVPE
-245 VKINMGVW
+245 INIGLTSNNERCVIEI
-253 SDKMVV
+253 SDK
-259 DISDSG
+259 G
-265 IGIAPHERKKI
+265 IGIDQSERKKI

-303 IIRAHN
+303 IVRAHN
-309 GSIMVASNQPKGTVF
+309 GSITVSSNQPKGTIFNVF
-324 SLLLPL
+324 LPFN
-330 HKKHP
+330 

>member
-1 MPNNQLRI
+1 MMLNNQLRI

-30 TKNKDAFFAKNEILK
+30 TKNRDAFLAKNEILK
-45 LNLIATNKIRNEADF
+45 LTLIAQNAIKNEADF
-60 LNHPDHIQLKNAY
+60 LNNPAHIQLKNAY
-73 KRQEWMI
+73 QRQEWMI
-80 LGEASAFVLSLLI
+80 LGEASVFVLSLLI
-93 GIVFINR
+93 GIAFINR

-171 AKLESTYQLNK
+171 ARLESTYQLNM
-182 EWFPLVSMVEEC
+182 ELFSLEILIDEC
-194 MQSLKQKFPGAKM
+194 IQSIKQKFPSSEINQSKAS
-207 NLTAAPDLPEMY
+207 DIPEIF

-239 SDTIPE
+239 SDSIPE
-245 VKINMGVW
+245 INIKIYLA
-253 SDKMVV
+253 SDKIHLE
-259 DISDSG
+259 ISDFG
-265 IGIAPHERKKI
+265 IGIAQQERKKI

-303 IIRAHN
+303 IIKAHN
-309 GSIMVASNQPKGTVF
+309 GSISVSSNHPKGTKF
-324 SLLLPL
+324 NIFLPL
-330 HKKHP
+330 DI

>member
-1 MPNNQLRI
+1 
-9 ISYLVIFYMLLA
+9 MLLA

-30 TKNKDAFFAKNEILK
+30 TKNRDAFLAKNELLKLSLIAKNEIK
-45 LNLIATNKIRNEADF
+45 NEEEF
-60 LNHPDHIQLKNAY
+60 LKNSFHIELRDAY

-80 LGEASAFVLSLLI
+80 LGEASVFVLSLLI

-100 GYNKEILAAKQSRN
+100 GYHKEILAAKQSSN

-142 SEEQAMVLLKNGIN
+142 SEEQSHVLLKNGIN

-171 AKLESTYQLNK
+171 ARLESTYQLNT
-182 EWFPLVSMVEEC
+182 ELFSLEILIEEC
-194 MQSLKQKFPGAKM
+194 VQLLKQKFPSAILKV
-207 NLTAAPDLPEMY
+207 NLIQEMPEIL

-226 SVILNLLE
+226 SVIINLLE
-234 NAMKY
+234 NAVKY
-239 SDTIPE
+239 SDSVPE
-245 VKINMGVW
+245 INIGLTSNNERCVIEI
-253 SDKMVV
+253 SDK
-259 DISDSG
+259 G
-265 IGIAPHERKKI
+265 IGIDQSERKKI

-303 IIRAHN
+303 IVRAHN
-309 GSIMVASNQPKGTVF
+309 GSITVSSNQPKGTIFNVF
-324 SLLLPL
+324 LPFN
-330 HKKHP
+330 

>member
-1 MPNNQLRI
+1 MILNNQLRI

-21 FSWWTVLLH
+21 FSWWTILLH
-30 TKNKDAFFAKNEILK
+30 TKNRDAFLAKNEILK
-45 LNLIATNKIRNEADF
+45 LNLIAQGAIKNEADF
-60 LNHPDHIQLKNAY
+60 LQNPAQIQLKNAY

-80 LGEASAFVLSLLI
+80 LGEASVFVLSLLLGI
-93 GIVFINR
+93 GFINR
-100 GYNKEILAAKQSRN
+100 GYHKEILAAKQSRN

-121 ELKSPIASIRLGF
+121 ELKSPIAYIRLGF

-142 SEEQAMVLLKNGIN
+142 SEDQASVLLKNGIN

-171 AKLESTYQLNK
+171 ARLESTYQLNM
-182 EWFPLVSMVEEC
+182 ELFSMEILMDEC
-194 MQSLKQKFPGAKM
+194 IQSIKQKFPTSII
-207 NLTAAPDLPEMY
+207 NTLIAPNIPEVL

-239 SDTIPE
+239 SDSIPE
-245 VKINMGVW
+245 IKMNLSVVGDKFNLEV
-253 SDKMVV
+253 SDF
-259 DISDSG
+259 G
-265 IGIAPHERKKI
+265 IGIAPNERKKI

-303 IIRAHN
+303 IIRAHQ
-309 GSIMVASNQPKGTVF
+309 GSISVTSNHPKGTKFNVY
-324 SLLLPL
+324 LPL
-330 HKKHP
+330 NI

>member
-1 MPNNQLRI
+1 MLNNQLRI

-30 TKNKDAFFAKNEILK
+30 TKNRDAFLAKNELLKLSLIAKNEIK
-45 LNLIATNKIRNEADF
+45 NEEEF
-60 LNHPDHIQLKNAY
+60 LKNSFHIELRDAY

-80 LGEASAFVLSLLI
+80 LGEASVFVLSLLI

-100 GYNKEILAAKQSRN
+100 GYHKEILAAKQSSN

-142 SEEQAMVLLKNGIN
+142 SEEQSLVLLKNGIN

-171 AKLESTYQLNK
+171 ARLESTYQLNT
-182 EWFPLVSMVEEC
+182 ELFSIEILIEEC
-194 MQSLKQKFPGAKM
+194 VQLLKQKFPSAILKV
-207 NLTAAPDLPEMY
+207 NLIQEMPEIL

-226 SVILNLLE
+226 SVIINLLE
-234 NAMKY
+234 NAVKY
-239 SDTIPE
+239 SDSVPE
-245 VKINMGVW
+245 INIGLTSNNERCVIEI
-253 SDKMVV
+253 SDK
-259 DISDSG
+259 G
-265 IGIAPHERKKI
+265 IGIDQNERKKI

-303 IIRAHN
+303 IVRAHN
-309 GSIMVASNQPKGTVF
+309 GSITVSSNQPKGTIFNVF
-324 SLLLPL
+324 LPFN
-330 HKKHP
+330 

>member
-1 MPNNQLRI
+1 MLNNQLRI

-30 TKNKDAFFAKNEILK
+30 TKNRDAFLAKNELLKLSLIAKNEIK
-45 LNLIATNKIRNEADF
+45 NEEDF
-60 LNHPDHIQLKNAY
+60 LKNSFHIELRDAY

-80 LGEASAFVLSLLI
+80 LGEASVFVLSLLI

-100 GYNKEILAAKQSRN
+100 GYHKEILAAKQSSN

-142 SEEQAMVLLKNGIN
+142 SEEQSHVLLKNGIN

-171 AKLESTYQLNK
+171 ARLESTYQLNT
-182 EWFPLVSMVEEC
+182 ELLSLEILIDEC
-194 MQSLKQKFPGAKM
+194 VQLLKQKFPSAIIKV
-207 NLTAAPDLPEMY
+207 NLIQEIPEIL

-226 SVILNLLE
+226 SVIINLLE
-234 NAMKY
+234 NAVKY
-239 SDTIPE
+239 SDGVPE
-245 VKINMGVW
+245 INIELTSNNERCNIEI
-253 SDKMVV
+253 SDK
-259 DISDSG
+259 G
-265 IGIAPHERKKI
+265 IGIDQSERKKI

-281 RIGNE
+281 RVGNE

-303 IIRAHN
+303 IVRAHN
-309 GSIMVASNQPKGTVF
+309 GSITVSSNQPKGTIFNVF
-324 SLLLPL
+324 LPFN
-330 HKKHP
+330 

>member
-1 MPNNQLRI
+1 LKLSLI
-9 ISYLVIFYMLLA
+9 
-21 FSWWTVLLH
+21 
-30 TKNKDAFFAKNEILK
+30 AKNEIK
-45 LNLIATNKIRNEADF
+45 NEEEF
-60 LNHPDHIQLKNAY
+60 LKNSFHIELRDAY

-80 LGEASAFVLSLLI
+80 LGEASVFVLSLLI

-100 GYNKEILAAKQSRN
+100 GYHKEILAAKQSSN

-142 SEEQAMVLLKNGIN
+142 SEEQSLVLLKNGIN

-171 AKLESTYQLNK
+171 ARLESTYQLNT
-182 EWFPLVSMVEEC
+182 ELFSIEILIDEC
-194 MQSLKQKFPGAKM
+194 VQLLKQKFPSVIIKV
-207 NLTAAPDLPEMY
+207 NLIQEMPEIL

-226 SVILNLLE
+226 SVIINLLE
-234 NAMKY
+234 NAVKY
-239 SDTIPE
+239 SDSVPE
-245 VKINMGVW
+245 INIGLTSNNERCNLEI
-253 SDKMVV
+253 SDK
-259 DISDSG
+259 G
-265 IGIAPHERKKI
+265 IGIDQSERKKI

-281 RIGNE
+281 RVGNE

-303 IIRAHN
+303 IVRAHN
-309 GSIMVASNQPKGTVF
+309 GSITVSSNQPQGTIFNVF
-324 SLLLPL
+324 LPFN
-330 HKKHP
+330 

>member
-1 MPNNQLRI
+1 MLNNQLRI

-30 TKNKDAFFAKNEILK
+30 TKNRDAFLAKNELLKLSLIAKNEIK
-45 LNLIATNKIRNEADF
+45 NEEEF
-60 LNHPDHIQLKNAY
+60 LKNSFHIELRDAY

-80 LGEASAFVLSLLI
+80 LGEASVFVLSLLI

-100 GYNKEILAAKQSRN
+100 GYHKEILAAKQSSN

-142 SEEQAMVLLKNGIN
+142 SVEQSLVLLKNGIN

-171 AKLESTYQLNK
+171 ARLESTYQLNT
-182 EWFPLVSMVEEC
+182 ELFSIEILIEEC
-194 MQSLKQKFPGAKM
+194 VQLLKQKFPSAILKV
-207 NLTAAPDLPEMY
+207 NLIQEMPEIL

-226 SVILNLLE
+226 SVIINLLE
-234 NAMKY
+234 NAVKY
-239 SDTIPE
+239 SDSVPE
-245 VKINMGVW
+245 INIGLTSNNERCVIEI
-253 SDKMVV
+253 SDK
-259 DISDSG
+259 G
-265 IGIAPHERKKI
+265 IGIDQNERKKI

-303 IIRAHN
+303 IVRAHN
-309 GSIMVASNQPKGTVF
+309 GSITVSSNQPKGTIFNVF
-324 SLLLPL
+324 LPFN
-330 HKKHP
+330 

>member
-1 MPNNQLRI
+1 MLNNQLRI

-30 TKNKDAFFAKNEILK
+30 TKNRDAFLAKNEILK
-45 LNLIATNKIRNEADF
+45 LSLIAKNEIKNEEEF
-60 LNHPDHIQLKNAY
+60 LKNSSHIGLRDAY

-80 LGEASAFVLSLLI
+80 LGEASVFVLSLLI
-93 GIVFINR
+93 GIIFINR
-100 GYNKEILAAKQSRN
+100 GYHKEILAAKQSSN

-134 ETLQRKKL
+134 ETMQRKKL
-142 SEEQAMVLLKNGIN
+142 SEEQALVLLKNGIN

-171 AKLESTYQLNK
+171 ARLESTYQLNT
-182 EWFPLVSMVEEC
+182 ELFSLEILIDEC
-194 MQSLKQKFPGAKM
+194 VQFLKQKFPSAIIKVGLIQEM
-207 NLTAAPDLPEMY
+207 PEIL

-226 SVILNLLE
+226 SVIINLLE
-234 NAMKY
+234 NAIKY
-239 SDTIPE
+239 SDSVPE
-245 VKINMGVW
+245 INIGLT
-253 SDKMVV
+253 STKERCNIE
-259 DISDSG
+259 ISDIG
-265 IGIAPHERKKI
+265 IGIAPNERKKI

-303 IIRAHN
+303 IVRAHN
-309 GSIMVASNQPKGTVF
+309 GTITVSSNQPKGTIF
-324 SLLLPL
+324 NIFLPFN
-330 HKKHP
+330 

>member
-1 MPNNQLRI
+1 MLNNQLRI

-30 TKNKDAFFAKNEILK
+30 TKNRDAFLAKNELLK
-45 LNLIATNKIRNEADF
+45 LNLIAKNEIKNEEDF
-60 LNHPDHIQLKNAY
+60 LKNSFHIELRDAY

-80 LGEASAFVLSLLI
+80 LGEASVFVLSLLI

-100 GYNKEILAAKQSRN
+100 GYHKEILAAKQSSN

-142 SEEQAMVLLKNGIN
+142 SEEQSLVLLKNGIN

-171 AKLESTYQLNK
+171 ARLESTYQLNT
-182 EWFPLVSMVEEC
+182 ELFSLEILIDEC
-194 MQSLKQKFPGAKM
+194 VQLIKQKFPSAIIKVSLLQEM
-207 NLTAAPDLPEMY
+207 PEIL

-226 SVILNLLE
+226 SVIINLLE
-234 NAMKY
+234 NAVKY
-239 SDTIPE
+239 SDNVPE
-245 VKINMGVW
+245 INIGLTSTNERCIIEI
-253 SDKMVV
+253 SDK
-259 DISDSG
+259 G
-265 IGIAPHERKKI
+265 IGIDQSERKKI

-281 RIGNE
+281 RVGNE

-303 IIRAHN
+303 IVRAHN
-309 GSIMVASNQPKGTVF
+309 GSITVSSNQPKGTIFNVF
-324 SLLLPL
+324 LPFN
-330 HKKHP
+330 

>member
-1 MPNNQLRI
+1 MLNNQLRI

-30 TKNKDAFFAKNEILK
+30 TKNRDAFLAKNELLKLSLIAKNEIK
-45 LNLIATNKIRNEADF
+45 NEEEF
-60 LNHPDHIQLKNAY
+60 LKNSFHIELRDAY

-80 LGEASAFVLSLLI
+80 LGEASVFVLSLLI

-100 GYNKEILAAKQSRN
+100 GYHKEILAAKQSSN

-142 SEEQAMVLLKNGIN
+142 SEEQAHVLLKNGIN

-171 AKLESTYQLNK
+171 ARLESTYQLNT
-182 EWFPLVSMVEEC
+182 ELFSLEILIEEC
-194 MQSLKQKFPGAKM
+194 VQLLKQKFPSAILKV
-207 NLTAAPDLPEMY
+207 NLIQEMPEIL

-226 SVILNLLE
+226 SVIINLLE
-234 NAMKY
+234 NAVKY
-239 SDTIPE
+239 SDSVPE
-245 VKINMGVW
+245 INIGLTSNNERCVIEI
-253 SDKMVV
+253 SDK
-259 DISDSG
+259 G
-265 IGIAPHERKKI
+265 IGIDQSERKKI

-281 RIGNE
+281 RVGNE

-303 IIRAHN
+303 IVRAHN
-309 GSIMVASNQPKGTVF
+309 GSITVSSNQPKGTIFNVF
-324 SLLLPL
+324 LPFN
-330 HKKHP
+330 

>member
-1 MPNNQLRI
+1 MLNNQLRI

-30 TKNKDAFFAKNEILK
+30 TKNRDAFLAKNELLKLSLIAKNEIK
-45 LNLIATNKIRNEADF
+45 NEEEF
-60 LNHPDHIQLKNAY
+60 LKNSFHIELRDAY

-80 LGEASAFVLSLLI
+80 LGEASVFVLSLLI

-100 GYNKEILAAKQSRN
+100 GYHKEILAAKQSSN

-142 SEEQAMVLLKNGIN
+142 SEEQSHVLLKNGIN

-171 AKLESTYQLNK
+171 ARLESTYQLNT
-182 EWFPLVSMVEEC
+182 ELFSLEILIEEC
-194 MQSLKQKFPGAKM
+194 VQLLKQKFPSAILKV
-207 NLTAAPDLPEMY
+207 NLIQEMPEIL

-226 SVILNLLE
+226 SVIINLLE
-234 NAMKY
+234 NAVKY
-239 SDTIPE
+239 SDSVPE
-245 VKINMGVW
+245 INIGLTSNNERCVIEI
-253 SDKMVV
+253 SDK
-259 DISDSG
+259 G
-265 IGIAPHERKKI
+265 IGIDQNERKKI

-303 IIRAHN
+303 IVRAHN
-309 GSIMVASNQPKGTVF
+309 GSITVSSNQPKGTIFNVF
-324 SLLLPL
+324 LPFN
-330 HKKHP
+330 